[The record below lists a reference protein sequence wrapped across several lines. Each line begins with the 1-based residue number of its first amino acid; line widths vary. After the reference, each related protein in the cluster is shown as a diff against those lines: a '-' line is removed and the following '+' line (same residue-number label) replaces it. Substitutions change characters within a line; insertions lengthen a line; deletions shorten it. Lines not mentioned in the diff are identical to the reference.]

1 MGGLGG
7 ISSQSLQSFLPP
19 AAAAAAAAAAET
31 LLLLLLTTA
40 LLRVIVIG
48 FFLTMTLSQTPCHIP
63 PPPHKPQ
70 SLYPSL

>member
-1 MGGLGG
+1 VGGLGG

-19 AAAAAAAAAAET
+19 AAAAET

-48 FFLTMTLSQTPCHIP
+48 FFLTMALSKTPCYIP
-63 PPPHKPQ
+63 PPAHKPQ

>member
-1 MGGLGG
+1 VGGLGG

-19 AAAAAAAAAAET
+19 AAAAAET

>member
-19 AAAAAAAAAAET
+19 AAAAAAET
-31 LLLLLLTTA
+31 LLLLLLLLTTA
-40 LLRVIVIG
+40 LLVIG
-48 FFLTMTLSQTPCHIP
+48 FFLTMTLSKTPCHIP

>member
-1 MGGLGG
+1 VGGLGG
-7 ISSQSLQSFLPP
+7 ISSQSLQSSLPP
-19 AAAAAAAAAAET
+19 AAAEA

-48 FFLTMTLSQTPCHIP
+48 FFLKMALSKTPCYIP
-63 PPPHKPQ
+63 PPAHKPK

>member
-7 ISSQSLQSFLPP
+7 ISSQSLQSSLPPP
-19 AAAAAAAAAAET
+19 AAAAAAAEA

-48 FFLTMTLSQTPCHIP
+48 FFLKMALSKTPCYIP
-63 PPPHKPQ
+63 PPAHKPQ

>member
-1 MGGLGG
+1 VGGLGG

-19 AAAAAAAAAAET
+19 AAAAAET

-40 LLRVIVIG
+40 LIRVIVIG

>member
-1 MGGLGG
+1 MGALGG

-19 AAAAAAAAAAET
+19 AAAVAAET
-31 LLLLLLTTA
+31 LLLLLLLTTA

-48 FFLTMTLSQTPCHIP
+48 FFLTMTLNKTPCHIP

>member
-1 MGGLGG
+1 VGHLGG
-7 ISSQSLQSFLPP
+7 ISTQSLQSFLPP
-19 AAAAAAAAAAET
+19 AAAAAAET

-48 FFLTMTLSQTPCHIP
+48 FFLTLTLSKSPCHIP

-70 SLYPSL
+70 LLYPSL

>member
-19 AAAAAAAAAAET
+19 AAAAAET

>member
-1 MGGLGG
+1 VGGLGG

-19 AAAAAAAAAAET
+19 AAAAAAET

>member
-1 MGGLGG
+1 VGGLGG

-19 AAAAAAAAAAET
+19 AAAAET

-48 FFLTMTLSQTPCHIP
+48 FFLTMTLSQTPCHIL

>member
-19 AAAAAAAAAAET
+19 AAAEA

-48 FFLTMTLSQTPCHIP
+48 FFLTMALSKTPCHIP
-63 PPPHKPQ
+63 APAHKPQ